1 MSETHLIGLWN
12 RITIYCM
19 NHEEPV
25 EMKIVS
31 NTEQIKTPFYACSNY
46 FPENKDEKHPP
57 CPNRLNL
64 DDYQGLVLKFCDV
77 VEKGG
82 VLMDYTNYRFEY
94 KGNRHKLSVKVLKYS
109 DKEVRLGVLNKTIL
123 GHG

>member
-1 MSETHLIGLWN
+1 MSDTYLIGLWN

-25 EMKIVS
+25 EMEIVN

-46 FPENKDEKHPP
+46 FSEG

-94 KGNRHKLSVKVLKYS
+94 KGNRHKLFVKVLKYS